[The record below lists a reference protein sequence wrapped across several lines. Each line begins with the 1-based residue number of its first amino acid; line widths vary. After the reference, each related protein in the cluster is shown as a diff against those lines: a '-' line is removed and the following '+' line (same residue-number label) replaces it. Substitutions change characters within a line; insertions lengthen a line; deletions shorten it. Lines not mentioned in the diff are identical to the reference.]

1 MKIVFST
8 YQIEN
13 KILAAAAEGNLLFIN
28 TSASAYQP
36 LVPTV
41 QNKVRL
47 LTMALDT
54 CHVVHTL
61 TVMSTRVWHV
71 IVHYSWFLFG
81 CMWLV
86 YW

>member
-1 MKIVFST
+1 MCVKWITYELDIDPWWLNLKIVFST

-28 TSASAYQP
+28 TSAYHP

-61 TVMSTRVWHV
+61 TVMSTRV
-71 IVHYSWFLFG
+71 
-81 CMWLV
+81 
-86 YW
+86 